1 MNFTITNKM
10 NKSSKFLAT
19 AAAAVALFCS
29 INVNAQSSPKFG
41 IGLNVGA
48 PTSNQRTLAIG
59 GDLRYQF
66 DIDKQLSIP
75 LTTGYTRLFGAEIG
89 NTGVDYPDHG
99 YIPVKAGLKYFFNE
113 TGAGLYALAE
123 AGAAFSVGTYEGTD
137 FVYSPALGYAWSSGF
152 DLGAKY
158 EGFNN
163 QGFNTGYFGLRLAY
177 GFKL

>member
-1 MNFTITNKM
+1 MNFIQKNTM

-19 AAAAVALFCS
+19 AAAAVALFFS
-29 INVNAQSSPKFG
+29 TNVNAQSSPKFG

-48 PTSNQRTLAIG
+48 PTSNQRSLAIG

-75 LTTGYTRLFGAEIG
+75 LTAGYTRLFGAEIG
-89 NTGVDYPDHG
+89 NSGVNYPDHA
-99 YIPVKAGLKYFFNE
+99 YVPVKAGLKYFFND
-113 TGAGLYALAE
+113 TGAGLYGLAE
-123 AGAAFSVGTYEGTD
+123 AGAAFSVGTYSGTN
-137 FVYSPALGYAWSSGF
+137 FIYSPAIGYAWSNGL

-158 EGFNN
+158 EGFNHE
-163 QGFNTGYFGLRLAY
+163 GTNTGYFGLRLAY